1 MYGAAT
7 ASVVET
13 VSVDSESRDIEEV
26 DDTGEGREMSIGLSD
41 LEDDSDDVSVHVS
54 VSSESLL
61 SKLALISSF
70 RLSATAIVAAS
81 STCSISMQSD
91 TLGILVVED

>member
-1 MYGAAT
+1 MYSAAT

-13 VSVDSESRDIEEV
+13 VSMDSESRDIEEV
-26 DDTGEGREMSIGLSD
+26 DDTGEGGEMSIGLSD
-41 LEDDSDDVSVHVS
+41 LEDDLDDVSVHVS
-54 VSSESLL
+54 VSSELLL

-70 RLSATAIVAAS
+70 CLSATAIVAAS
-81 STCSISMQSD
+81 STCSISMRSD